1 MPRKKSFAARYASYQ
16 EPKGLDEQ
24 LTEKEQA
31 FVEALIDDKMEPES
45 AFLAAGYVDN
55 HNLAR
60 NRALRLQRYLWLHIE
75 KRIESRI
82 SETTT
87 LALNVLD
94 SLMRSAESEN
104 VRLNAARDILSRAG
118 YDAVSKQETVIKEV
132 SELSDKEL
140 DEALS
145 KILEDDKIVPLKPKK
160 AKGA

>member
-1 MPRKKSFAARYASYQ
+1 VPRKKSFAARYASYQ

-45 AFLAAGYVDN
+45 AFLSAGYVDN

-60 NRALRLQRYLWLHIE
+60 NRALRLQRYLWPHIE
-75 KRIESRI
+75 KRIENRI

-118 YDAVSKQETVIKEV
+118 YDAVTKQETVIKEV

-140 DEALS
+140 DEALQ
-145 KILEDDKIVPLKPKK
+145 KILEDDNIVPLKPKK